1 MENNVDTFIIRCLC
15 VKEMGIKL
23 LIIWNFIY
31 GKKFICNQMS
41 WNGNQIYLSNWIQ
54 VESIRV

>member
-1 MENNVDTFIIRCLC
+1 MIVCKGNGN
-15 VKEMGIKL
+15 KSL
-23 LIIWNFIY
+23 LIIWNLMY
-31 GKKFICNQMS
+31 GKKFICNKMS